1 MNISSRIK
9 APLYLKGER
18 GKAEAYPGPRTQL
31 GPSLT
36 YTYIY
41 IYQYKAYIT
50 VLEKFCM

>member
-18 GKAEAYPGPRTQL
+18 GKAEAYLGPRAQV

-36 YTYIY
+36 YTYIF
-41 IYQYKAYIT
+41 IYKI
-50 VLEKFCM
+50 VIISI